1 MLHAI
6 FLNISF
12 LSVWV
17 TFLATLPVNVNSFIT
32 VYVLVDCCTS
42 LRTEVVMRGNCC
54 FSIKWFTV
62 IECLLSVPCGS
73 VTWNQKV
80 IRWPY
85 RFLPSTQWPPNTN
98 HYKNSQYSICLH
110 YDTYFL
116 NCRVINDPST
126 CIKHLGN
133 NWGQPHISVETLHE
147 WQRQRTLVLSYWN
160 LKCSDTAIRERCSI
174 SCGNYTD
181 AVEVELCYE

>member
-1 MLHAI
+1 MKTSCKRRHSKRYWKKHNKSAGMRTNGLLRVFCMLHAI

-80 IRWPY
+80 IRWLY

-126 CIKHLGN
+126 CIKH
-133 NWGQPHISVETLHE
+133 TY
-147 WQRQRTLVLSYWN
+147 R
-160 LKCSDTAIRERCSI
+160 
-174 SCGNYTD
+174 
-181 AVEVELCYE
+181 